1 MSRVMEPDLADLLAG
16 CRAGDEGA
24 LTAVVLRFRGIVLGV
39 VRAFRLAP
47 HDAEDVAQVTWG
59 AFADHV
65 DTIRDPDAL
74 PAWLARTAHN
84 EAVRMLRIRGR
95 EVLVATDAERPSADD
110 PYPSDARATEDERAS
125 RAHLVRRA
133 IDSLPDR
140 DRALAVFLLS
150 YPDATYREI
159 GAALDM
165 PIGSIGPIRARA
177 FGRIRRKLEA
187 AGIRTAAI
195 EP

>member
-1 MSRVMEPDLADLLAG
+1 MTRGLESDLADLLAA
-16 CRAGDEGA
+16 CRAGDERA
-24 LTAVVLRFRGIVLGV
+24 LTEVVVRFRGIVLGV
-39 VRAFRLAP
+39 IRALRLAP

-65 DTIRDPDAL
+65 ESIRDPGAL

-84 EAVRMLRIRGR
+84 ESVRLLRIRGR
-95 EVLVATDAERPSADD
+95 EVLVATDAEQPTADE
-110 PYPSDARATEDERAS
+110 PYPSDARAAEDERLS
-125 RAHLVRRA
+125 RADAVRRA

-150 YPDATYREI
+150 YPDASYREI

-177 FGRIRRKLEA
+177 FGRIRRQLEA

-195 EP
+195 EA